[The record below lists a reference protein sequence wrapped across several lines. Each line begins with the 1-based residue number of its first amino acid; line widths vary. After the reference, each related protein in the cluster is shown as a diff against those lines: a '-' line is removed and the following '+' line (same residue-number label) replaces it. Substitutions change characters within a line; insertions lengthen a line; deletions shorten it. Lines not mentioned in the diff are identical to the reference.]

1 MVSEQRYWI
10 VAFVT
15 QNVEFIFDECCQ
27 TSVDT
32 VHSNGLQ
39 QSAVSAYSK
48 LEADSAVAV
57 VQDLSHT
64 VSSSCDVTQAAAAAA
79 ARTGPT
85 VDGGRELSLSD
96 GFTRREDRHRSG
108 NLSIVSEE
116 SSPKSSFQGSLLLWN
131 LHFDPFPFLGGWW
144 IKRRPGLRLI
154 YRGLSC
160 TG

>member
-1 MVSEQRYWI
+1 M
-10 VAFVT
+10 
-15 QNVEFIFDECCQ
+15 
-27 TSVDT
+27 DT
-32 VHSNGLQ
+32 VYSNGLQ

-64 VSSSCDVTQAAAAAA
+64 VSSSCDVTQAAAAA

-116 SSPKSSFQGSLLLWN
+116 SSPKSTFHGSLLL
-131 LHFDPFPFLGGWW
+131 
-144 IKRRPGLRLI
+144 
-154 YRGLSC
+154 
-160 TG
+160 